1 MFHSNFCYFVRHFQK
16 LRCVVIVAT
25 SKSFSSFTVASVVQ
39 MTSTWRRAQKI
50 IQFISIIAKRK
61 RQFQSLT
68 VIVSRLS
75 FNWAK
80 IPTEHMGMKNCLES
94 KLSFGILGSIRTY
107 CLRDINPSFQKSPPK
122 KASFYLVD
130 GNAIRKKCIKIK
142 LKFLA
147 NFLSNMF
154 C

>member
-1 MFHSNFCYFVRHFQK
+1 M
-16 LRCVVIVAT
+16 

-80 IPTEHMGMKNCLES
+80 TPTEHMGMKNCLGPFFLTGIDFSQFSRKNGNRYAKTFCGRMISKKFYVLKTPWKLLPVNFKPEVTGNDDVMMTTWYSFCSSWLTDHDDGSYES
-94 KLSFGILGSIRTY
+94 
-107 CLRDINPSFQKSPPK
+107 
-122 KASFYLVD
+122 
-130 GNAIRKKCIKIK
+130 
-142 LKFLA
+142 
-147 NFLSNMF
+147 
-154 C
+154 